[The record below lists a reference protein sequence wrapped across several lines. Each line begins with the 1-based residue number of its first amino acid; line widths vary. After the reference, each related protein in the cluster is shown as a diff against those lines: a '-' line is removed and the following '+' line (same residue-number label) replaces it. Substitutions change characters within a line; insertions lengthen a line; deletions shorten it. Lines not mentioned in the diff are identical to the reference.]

1 MHHSNTPTVTDDSKD
16 VVRAEEESVT
26 NLRPSSSTKNQ
37 KMKPVP
43 LFLQKL
49 YHMLEHSTNDT
60 IECKIVSWD
69 ANDPACFV
77 IRNLDKFREVVLPKY
92 FSSAMSSF
100 KRQLNYYG
108 FVKIHD
114 SEPAILLKDAAV
126 KVSQLSYR
134 HEHGYMRRGCKSLLQ
149 NIRRLTCSAKPNQT
163 KRSNTRVEN
172 CEKKTKRRLSG
183 DSSKFPSN
191 DRISHLESEVAFLKV
206 QLTAMSTQMAL
217 VQKFVLDLNVDTMS
231 SSLACSSQS
240 NFLGKSLE
248 VSTPFLQMPSTG
260 ITEQALDMVD
270 DVQDEMPRFTR
281 TVLTNEEYYEHQ
293 NQHFSIPFL
302 QSAEEI

>member
-1 MHHSNTPTVTDDSKD
+1 M
-16 VVRAEEESVT
+16 T
-26 NLRPSSSTKNQ
+26 NLHPSSSTKNQ
-37 KMKPVP
+37 KLKPVP

-69 ANDPACFV
+69 TNDPTCFV
-77 IRNLDKFREVVLPKY
+77 VRNLDKFRELVLPKY

-134 HEHGYMRRGCKSLLQ
+134 HEHGYMRRGCKLLLQ
-149 NIRRLTCSAKPNQT
+149 NIRRLTCSAKPNKAK
-163 KRSNTRVEN
+163 KRSTHMDN
-172 CEKKTKRRLSG
+172 CENKTKRRLSG
-183 DSSKFPSN
+183 DSSKSPSN

-217 VQKFVLDLNVDTMS
+217 FQKFVLDLNVDT
-231 SSLACSSQS
+231 ACSSKS
-240 NFLGKSLE
+240 TILGKSVE
-248 VSTPFLQMPSTG
+248 GPTPFLQIPSTG
-260 ITEQALDMVD
+260 LTEQVLDTVN

-281 TVLTNEEYYEHQ
+281 TVHANEEYIDHQ
-293 NQHFSIPFL
+293 LQPFEIPFL
-302 QSAEEI
+302 QPVEEI

>member
-1 MHHSNTPTVTDDSKD
+1 M
-16 VVRAEEESVT
+16 T
-26 NLRPSSSTKNQ
+26 NLHPSSSTKNQ
-37 KMKPVP
+37 KLKPVP

-69 ANDPACFV
+69 TNDPTCFV
-77 IRNLDKFREVVLPKY
+77 VRNLDKFRELVLPKY

-114 SEPAILLKDAAV
+114 SEPASLLKDAAV

-149 NIRRLTCSAKPNQT
+149 NIRRLTCSAKPNKT
-163 KRSNTRVEN
+163 NKRSNTHMDN
-172 CEKKTKRRLSG
+172 CENKTKRRLSR

-191 DRISHLESEVAFLKV
+191 DRISHLESEVAFLKA

-217 VQKFVLDLNVDTMS
+217 FQKFVLDLNVDTMS
-231 SSLACSSQS
+231 SSLACSSHS
-240 NFLGKSLE
+240 TILGKSVE
-248 VSTPFLQMPSTG
+248 VSTPFLQIPSNG
-260 ITEQALDMVD
+260 LTEQALDTVN

-281 TVLTNEEYYEHQ
+281 TVNANEEYIDHQ
-293 NQHFSIPFL
+293 LQPLEIPFF
-302 QSAEEI
+302 QPVEEI